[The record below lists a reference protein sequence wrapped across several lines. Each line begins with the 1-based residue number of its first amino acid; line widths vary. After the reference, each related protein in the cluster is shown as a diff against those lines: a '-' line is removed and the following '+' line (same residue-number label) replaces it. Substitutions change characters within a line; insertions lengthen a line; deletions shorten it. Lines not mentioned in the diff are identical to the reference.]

1 MVAKRTVKTAD
12 DVLNIMCQSMQKILR
27 LTTNSMISYSPVIQR
42 IANTCLKPDIGCFVL
57 FDGGFCGLVVINFS
71 SEAAIDIYRKYM
83 LSMGM
88 PEDGLAQRH
97 TSDEVGDSLAEL
109 VNQIVGD
116 FQVNLERQ
124 LMVSVNQSQPK
135 VLAINNEL
143 LISINTRIDK
153 PVTRRVAFETE
164 GHRRFYLE
172 MSVEKI
178 EFVSMTGFEEQAKS
192 DPDKIVEEHGQ
203 RRDNPENHDTHHELN
218 DDDFM
223 SQLGL

>member
-1 MVAKRTVKTAD
+1 MSTKRVVKNTD
-12 DVLNIMCQSMQKILR
+12 DVLTIMCESIQRILR
-27 LTTNSMISYSPVIQR
+27 LTTNSMISFSPVIQR
-42 IANTCLKPDIGCFVL
+42 ISNTCLKPDIGCFVL
-57 FDGGFCGLVVINFS
+57 FDGGFCGLVVLNFS
-71 SEAAIDIYRKYM
+71 SEASMDIYRKYM

-88 PEDGLAQRH
+88 PEDELAHRH

-116 FQVNLERQ
+116 FQVNLEKQ
-124 LMVSVNQSQPK
+124 LQISVNQSQPK

-143 LISINTRIDK
+143 LISINTRIDR

-164 GHRRFYLE
+164 THRRFYLE
-172 MSVEKI
+172 MAVEKI
-178 EFVSMTGFEEQAKS
+178 EFVSMTGFQEQESTDPDTIMQQHGHQHTDVTAKS
-192 DPDKIVEEHGQ
+192 SEVV
-203 RRDNPENHDTHHELN
+203 